1 MHLTHCSAINDS
13 ACKRRYR
20 TAVEEVSVGDYV
32 IPLGKA
38 RLVRE
43 GSNITLVGW
52 GQQVNCGRL
61 QLVGGGWH
69 PCNMPAGLWSP

>member
-1 MHLTHCSAINDS
+1 MILHA
-13 ACKRRYR
+13 KRRYR
-20 TAVEEVSVGDYV
+20 TAVEEVPVGDYV

-43 GSNITLVGW
+43 GSDITLVGW
-52 GQQVNCGRL
+52 GQQVSCGGV

-69 PCNMPAGLWSP
+69 PCNMPAGL